1 MKRESNT
8 AGLRPVADLGNAMFS
23 ALLRFSGIRSGL
35 LALTGVS
42 VLAAASSAYA
52 NPKGGQVSAGSAAIT
67 QTSSSRLDIVQSTDR
82 AAIDWQSFSIAPN
95 EQTNFQ
101 QPAPTSM
108 TLNRVAPGDPSVI
121 AGRLTAN
128 GGVVLVNPSGITFSK
143 GAVVDVNSLVA
154 TPTDISNANFMAG
167 RMRFDKP
174 STDPRATVVNQGSIT
189 VGQKGL
195 AMLVAPGVSNSGTI
209 HAKLGK
215 VVLGGAQTYTVDFYG
230 DGLISFDVGSKVT
243 AVPVG
248 PDGKAVKS
256 LVSNTGKINA
266 PGGTVLLTAD
276 AAAGIVENVVD
287 VHGRITARTS

>member
-1 MKRESNT
+1 MKRQTRT
-8 AGLRPVADLGNAMFS
+8 ARVRPAADLGKAMFS
-23 ALLRFSGIRSGL
+23 ALLRVCRIRPGL
-35 LALTGVS
+35 LALTCGS

-143 GAVVDVNSLVA
+143 GAVVDVNSIVA
-154 TPTDISNANFMAG
+154 TPTNISNANFMAG
-167 RMRFDKP
+167 NMRFDQP
-174 STDPRATVVNQGSIT
+174 STDPRASVVNQGTIT
-189 VGQKGL
+189 VAQKGL
-195 AMLVAPGVSNSGTI
+195 AALVAPSVVNSGVI
-209 HAKLGK
+209 QAKLGK
-215 VVLGGAQTYTVDFYG
+215 VVLGGAQTYTLDPGFSVTR
-230 DGLISFDVGSKVT
+230 GLR
-243 AVPVG
+243 
-248 PDGKAVKS
+248 
-256 LVSNTGKINA
+256 L
-266 PGGTVLLTAD
+266 
-276 AAAGIVENVVD
+276 
-287 VHGRITARTS
+287 

>member
-1 MKRESNT
+1 MKLESNT
-8 AGLRPVADLGNAMFS
+8 AGLRPAADLGNAMFS

-42 VLAAASSAYA
+42 VLVAASSAFA
-52 NPKGGQVSAGSAAIT
+52 NPKGRQVSAGAAAIT

-143 GAVVDVNSLVA
+143 GSVVDVNSLVA
-154 TPTDISNANFMAG
+154 TPTDISTSNSIARRIHFAP
-167 RMRFDKP
+167 P
-174 STDPRATVVNQGSIT
+174 STDP
-189 VGQKGL
+189 
-195 AMLVAPGVSNSGTI
+195 P
-209 HAKLGK
+209 
-215 VVLGGAQTYTVDFYG
+215 
-230 DGLISFDVGSKVT
+230 
-243 AVPVG
+243 P
-248 PDGKAVKS
+248 
-256 LVSNTGKINA
+256 
-266 PGGTVLLTAD
+266 
-276 AAAGIVENVVD
+276 
-287 VHGRITARTS
+287 